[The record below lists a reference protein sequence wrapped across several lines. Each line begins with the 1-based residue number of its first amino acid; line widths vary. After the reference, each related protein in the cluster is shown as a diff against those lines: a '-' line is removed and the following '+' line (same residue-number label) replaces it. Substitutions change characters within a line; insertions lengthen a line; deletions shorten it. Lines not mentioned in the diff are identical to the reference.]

1 MGSIVNL
8 DDKCLLKIIGY
19 LDLEE
24 QLDLWQA
31 TESISRLNKVVSST
45 WQSHKKYALHRK
57 SFENRAELLHN
68 FLQCISP
75 TMVNLT
81 LKDFPVDQLYA
92 LRSHSFPN
100 ARILD
105 YSGVIS
111 NVNEDL
117 ESLVNCFPLI
127 ESFKITVDGEDPAFE
142 IFAGHLVARW
152 ENLRRLDI
160 IGASRHWNTKCFQ
173 EICNRLPLQFLAV
186 AWRDSEEDDYVEA
199 ISKLQELDVL
209 QLELDL
215 LSRESTSM
223 LLTLPKLRRL
233 RFDEF
238 EDVECLLEHVAELR
252 GQDVVALTCNENFW
266 LWLTPNRFQN
276 VRKMSIIN
284 EGVVEGIWCEK
295 SFYNNIIE
303 FPRLME
309 LYLEDITIWQ
319 TGDVFW
325 EMISSCPQLQLLHL
339 QNHEIEDRFLEF
351 SASTMDKALCRRNE
365 PLFIHFA
372 NTSHKDLIFKHFS
385 HVKLEISFKVIKNA
399 YPNLTGGLVELE
411 FTPRNI
417 L

>member
-8 DDKCLLKIIGY
+8 DDKCLLKIIEY

-31 TESISRLNKVVSST
+31 TESISRLNKVLSCF
-45 WQSHKKYALHRK
+45 WQSHKKHALHRK

-75 TMVNLT
+75 TIVNLT

-92 LRSHSFPN
+92 FRSHSFPN

-127 ESFKITVDGEDPAFE
+127 ESFKISVDGEDPTLE
-142 IFAGHLVARW
+142 IVAGHHVARW

-199 ISKLQELDVL
+199 ISKLQELGDL

-223 LLTLPKLRRL
+223 LLSLPKLRRL

-238 EDVECLLEHVAELR
+238 EDVECLLEHMAELR
-252 GQDVVALTCNENFW
+252 GQDVVAL
-266 LWLTPNRFQN
+266 N
-276 VRKMSIIN
+276 VTKTFGCGSIPTAFKI
-284 EGVVEGIWCEK
+284 
-295 SFYNNIIE
+295 
-303 FPRLME
+303 LME

-319 TGDVFW
+319 TGDAFW

-339 QNHEIEDRFLEF
+339 QNHEIEDRFSEF

-365 PLFIHFA
+365 PLVIHFS
-372 NTSHKDLIFKHFS
+372 NTSHKDLNFQQLRS
-385 HVKLEISFKVIKNA
+385 
-399 YPNLTGGLVELE
+399 
-411 FTPRNI
+411 
-417 L
+417 